1 MNGSAR
7 SSAPIVL
14 VHGAWHGS
22 WAWSLVTPLLAAA
35 GRPAAAVDVE
45 GHGLAA
51 VLPASSLARPF
62 DADAFAGEPSP
73 VAGVTLESATGLLVR
88 QIEAIGR
95 PVVLVGHSLFGHL
108 ISAAAARAPRLV
120 ERLVYVCAVLPAS
133 GADAVGYA
141 GSPENAG
148 EAVGALV
155 VADPAVIGAI
165 RLDVRSPDPAYRASL
180 RSALYADVPGAIADG
195 AIRLLSSDLPVGIPG
210 GSSELDDA
218 GFGSIPRTYLRTAE
232 DRAIRPALQTRMI
245 EEADAAFAGQP
256 TRVVDLP
263 SSHSP
268 FLSMPDRVA
277 EAILDA

>member
-35 GRPAAAVDVE
+35 GRPATTVDVE

-51 VLPASSLARPF
+51 VLPASAVARPF
-62 DADAFAGEPSP
+62 DADAFAREPSP
-73 VAGVTLESATGLLVR
+73 VSGITLESAALLLVR

-95 PVVLVGHSLFGHL
+95 PVVLVGHSLFGHV
-108 ISAAAARAPRLV
+108 ISAAAARAPELV

-141 GSPENAG
+141 GSPENEG
-148 EAVGALV
+148 EAIGALV
-155 VADPAVIGAI
+155 VADPQAIGAI
-165 RLDVRSPDPAYRASL
+165 RLDVRSPDPVYRASL
-180 RSALYADVPGAIADG
+180 RAALYADVSDAIADG

-210 GSSELDDA
+210 GSSILDAA
-218 GFGSIPRTYLRTAE
+218 GFGSIPRTYLRTAD

-245 EEADAAFAGQP
+245 EEADAAFPGSP

-277 EAILDA
+277 DAILGA